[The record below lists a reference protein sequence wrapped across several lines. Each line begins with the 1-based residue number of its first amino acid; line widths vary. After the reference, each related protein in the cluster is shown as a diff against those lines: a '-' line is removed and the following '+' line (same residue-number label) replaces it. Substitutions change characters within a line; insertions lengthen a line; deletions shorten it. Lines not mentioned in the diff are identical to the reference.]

1 MVLDIDV
8 HQRSKKKMA
17 FNDVEKK
24 KLKCKSNNISHY
36 INYTSKMNFQ
46 TRAQPKAKEEKST
59 LQKIKETPAFAV
71 GTQVALFGLGVLFIQ
86 SPLMDMLVPQL

>member
-1 MVLDIDV
+1 
-8 HQRSKKKMA
+8 
-17 FNDVEKK
+17 
-24 KLKCKSNNISHY
+24 
-36 INYTSKMNFQ
+36 MNFQ

>member
-8 HQRSKKKMA
+8 HQRSKKMA

-24 KLKCKSNNISHY
+24 LKCKSNNTSHY
-36 INYTSKMNFQ
+36 INYISKMNFQ
-46 TRAQPKAKEEKST
+46 TRAPPKAKEEKST
-59 LQKIKETPAFAV
+59 FQKSKETPAFAV